1 VSLAQP
7 AKRLIRTLLDQKVE
21 LEGDFVKEQER
32 LRKKKLGDEIYDVT
46 AWSLPLHYGVEAIPV
61 TSLPGGAT
69 PFTGVRPKAAA
80 PGRAQVAYFV
90 PWGTQAA
97 GQFLTA
103 ALRAGL
109 KIHTVD
115 KPFVQGGRTYERG
128 TLAVKVAENPANVHE
143 LVVKA
148 QGYAEIVASDT
159 GWVESGVNLGS
170 RATFLMKKPAIGLAW
185 DRPVAAN
192 AAGAV
197 KWMLERQYGYPVT
210 AVRMA
215 SLATAD
221 LSKFDVLIL
230 PDATG
235 DYGAALGAGAIRRL
249 KEWVGSGGTVIGMEA
264 GVEFL
269 ADAKVGLLAT
279 AREQL
284 AVEKKVEAVKPDAG
298 GQVPGKVLGS
308 EADYLQAIA
317 PEKEQLDT
325 VQGILAVAKT
335 DPDHW
340 LTAGVQPTV
349 TALLQGRTVF
359 SPLKMNAGTNVAY
372 FAGADQL
379 LASGYLWDES
389 RKQFAYKPLVMVQ
402 REGRGHVIGFTQDP
416 NFRGYMDGLNVLFLN
431 AVFRG
436 VAHSR

>member
-1 VSLAQP
+1 
-7 AKRLIRTLLDQKVE
+7 
-21 LEGDFVKEQER
+21 
-32 LRKKKLGDEIYDVT
+32 
-46 AWSLPLHYGVEAIPV
+46 
-61 TSLPGGAT
+61 
-69 PFTGVRPKAAA
+69 
-80 PGRAQVAYFV
+80 
-90 PWGTQAA
+90 
-97 GQFLTA
+97 
-103 ALRAGL
+103 
-109 KIHTVD
+109 
-115 KPFVQGGRTYERG
+115 
-128 TLAVKVAENPANVHE
+128 
-143 LVVKA
+143 
-148 QGYAEIVASDT
+148 
-159 GWVESGVNLGS
+159 
-170 RATFLMKKPAIGLAW
+170 M
-185 DRPVAAN
+185 
-192 AAGAV
+192 
-197 KWMLERQYGYPVT
+197 T

-215 SLATAD
+215 SMATAD

-230 PDATG
+230 PDAMG

-249 KEWVGSGGTVIGMEA
+249 KEWVGSGGTVIGIEA

-284 AVEKKVEAVKPDAG
+284 AVEKKVEAAKPDAG
-298 GQVPGKVLGS
+298 GQGPGKVLGS